1 MMGPPPGAGAD
12 GPERLWVDDDVTRVA
27 DRSADFAP
35 GLVSLGFIRAAL
47 RRSARFWRGTAVIG
61 LLAGAGL
68 YLEAPHTHQASTTLL
83 LTVGPE
89 SVPGTAILDD
99 QAIAHSRGVAELAAH
114 KLGLRED
121 VNSLLGSYT
130 VTVVTDRVLTITV
143 SAPSSDQAVSRANT
157 LATEFLAF
165 RATELQAL
173 QRLGSGVLNQ
183 QVTRDKQQ
191 VKSISAQISQLSAQ
205 PASASQQATLNTLRT
220 QRAHANSDLTT
231 LEQAASTNQ
240 AATQVTTSSMVGES
254 KVLDPASPL
263 PPPSRVKHL
272 ALYVAA
278 GFIVGLLLGVS
289 IVVVRALVSDRLRRR
304 DDVAYAL
311 GAPVKLSVGTVRV
324 GHLLPSRRGLA
335 AADGRDV
342 RRIVAHLGHVVPPR
356 ARGAVALA
364 VVPVGDPRVA
374 ALALASLALGCAE
387 SLPGSQVILADL
399 CPGTPAGRLLGVT
412 QAGLHDVFVNDVP
425 LGVAVADPD
434 DVVPPGPLASQ
445 PGLALPDPATEP
457 LAAACSSADILLTLA
472 ALDPAL
478 GGEHLPTWAN
488 AAVVVVTAG
497 QSSFT
502 KVHAVGEMIR
512 LAGTPLVS
520 AVLVGADKTD
530 ESLGVVPA
538 PEAGG
543 HFFDEDGS
551 PADEEGPVVPAG
563 EAPDGMPSGD
573 SPVARF
579 TSR

>member
-1 MMGPPPGAGAD
+1 MMGLPPDTGGD
-12 GPERLWVDDDVTRVA
+12 GTERLWVDDDVTRA
-27 DRSADFAP
+27 GGRAAEFA
-35 GLVSLGFIRAAL
+35 LVSLGFIRAAL
-47 RRSARFWRGTAVIG
+47 RRSAWFWRVTAIVG
-61 LLAGAGL
+61 LVAGAGL
-68 YLEAPHTHQASTTLL
+68 YLASPHAHQASTTLL

-99 QAIAHSRGVAELAAH
+99 QAIAHSRSVAGLAIH
-114 KLGLRED
+114 KLGLRESVD
-121 VNSLLGSYT
+121 GLLGSYT

-143 SAPSSDQAVSRANT
+143 SAPSSNEAVSQANT

-173 QRLGSGVLNQ
+173 QQLGSGVLNQ

-205 PASASQQATLNTLRT
+205 PVSSSQQAALNALRT
-220 QRAHANSDLTT
+220 QRDHANNDLTM
-231 LEQAASTNQ
+231 LAEAASTNQ

-263 PPPSRVKHL
+263 KPASRVKHL

-278 GFIVGLLLGVS
+278 GFILGLLLGVS
-289 IVVVRALVSDRLRRR
+289 IVVIRALISDRLRRR

-311 GAPVKLSVGTVRV
+311 GAPVKLSVGTIRV
-324 GHLLPSRRGLA
+324 GRLLPGRRGLA
-335 AADGRDV
+335 AADGQDV
-342 RRIVAHLGHVVPPR
+342 RRIVGYLGKVVPPR
-356 ARGAVALA
+356 SRGAAALA

-387 SLPGSQVILADL
+387 GIPGSQVILADL
-399 CPGTPAGRLLGVT
+399 CPGAPAGRLLGVT
-412 QAGLHDVFVNDVP
+412 HPGIHDVSVNDVQ

-434 DVVPPGPLASQ
+434 DAVPVGPLGGG
-445 PGLALPDPATEP
+445 PGIALPDHATEP
-457 LAAACSSADILLTLA
+457 LAAACASADILLTLA
-472 ALDPAL
+472 SLDPSL
-478 GGEHLPTWAN
+478 GGEHLPSWAN

-497 QSSFT
+497 RSSFT
-502 KVHAVGEMIR
+502 KIHAVGEMIR
-512 LAGTPLVS
+512 LAGIPLVS

-530 ESLGVVPA
+530 ESLGVTPT
-538 PEAGG
+538 PEADGNA
-543 HFFDEDGS
+543 FADEGLHD
-551 PADEEGPVVPAG
+551 DEEGSVVPVNG
-563 EAPDGMPSGD
+563 VPDGRPSGD